1 MSWFEVV
8 KGDDTMTFIDFKCEM
23 LRLSFHHSVWSV
35 IMVAEVELILNH
47 AG

>member
-8 KGDDTMTFIDFKCEM
+8 KGDDNMTSIDFKYEM
-23 LRLSFHHSVWSV
+23 FWLSFHHSVWSV
-35 IMVAEVELILNH
+35 IRSEVELILNH